1 MESGSI
7 FALLAAMVF
16 GSGQVLVR
24 RATHQ
29 LEGSFTVSGT
39 CTLLGFPLSI
49 ITLSLMGDWDRLL
62 FLSWQGYVRLGI
74 AGVLN
79 LAIGRYLYFTGIRL
93 IGSSRSAIISRIE
106 ILLSVIFG
114 IIFLHEAVTIQLIL
128 GALCIMFGAILVSY
142 KGGEGNFKIL
152 DRGVLFVMLTALVTA
167 VSAVLIKPAMEEIGS
182 PYAAAVI
189 GYGAASLPVGLVF
202 IFGKQQRARL
212 FKLGRTS
219 LLQFIAISIMFTG
232 AHLLKYAALSIS
244 SVSVVQSL
252 MGGLMVI
259 FVFLFSFIINRKID
273 IFTWRIFIGVGVVV
287 AGVFLIF

>member
-7 FALLAAMVF
+7 FALLGAMCF
-16 GSGQVLVR
+16 AGSTILIR
-24 RATHQ
+24 RATHRA
-29 LEGSFTVSGT
+29 EESFTVSAITTFLGS
-39 CTLLGFPLSI
+39 LLLI

-74 AGVLN
+74 AAVLN
-79 LAIGRYLYFTGIRL
+79 FAIGRYLIFTGIRL

-114 IIFLHEAVTIQLIL
+114 IIFLQEAVTIHLVL
-128 GALCIMFGAILVSY
+128 GVLGIMFGAVLVSY
-142 KGGEGNFKIL
+142 ERGEGNFRTPN
-152 DRGVLFVMLTALVTA
+152 RGVLFVMGSALFGA
-167 VSAVLIKPAMEEIGS
+167 VSAVLIKPAMDEIGS
-182 PYAAAVI
+182 PYAATFIV
-189 GYGAASLPVGLVF
+189 YGTASLLLGLVF